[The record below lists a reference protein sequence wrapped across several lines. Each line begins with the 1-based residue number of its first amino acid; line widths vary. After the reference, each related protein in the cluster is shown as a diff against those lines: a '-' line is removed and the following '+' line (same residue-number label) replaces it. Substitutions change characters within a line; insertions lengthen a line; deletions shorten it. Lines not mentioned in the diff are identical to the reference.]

1 MSEAASPE
9 EEVTFG
15 DKIKAAKEGDKDTQ
29 GLLYKNMDFRN
40 AQTGRICDKTED
52 VDPIICTGATKPRY
66 RLVVCR
72 WLLYTLLDRRLRFYP
87 RYRIC

>member
-29 GLLYKNMDFRN
+29 GLLYKNMDF
-40 AQTGRICDKTED
+40 ASVQIGCLQ
-52 VDPIICTGATKPRY
+52 VAPVQIIGSTS
-66 RLVVCR
+66 VV
-72 WLLYTLLDRRLRFYP
+72 LSQIHNLLDDHLYLPNRS
-87 RYRIC
+87 